1 MPGHPNSSKIGL
13 RAKLG
18 PLGASLGRKNVA
30 LLKIQLDNQSQSNTA
45 VGLPPLAVSALMKGQ
60 KIEAIKIVRE
70 ERGIELT
77 EAKDVVEEY
86 IRSDPIIQ
94 AELKIVRRYRNRF
107 GWILLLIVLG
117 ILARYFLAN

>member
-1 MPGHPNSSKIGL
+1 M
-13 RAKLG
+13 
-18 PLGASLGRKNVA
+18 
-30 LLKIQLDNQSQSNTA
+30 
-45 VGLPPLAVSALMKGQ
+45 AVSALMMGQ

-77 EAKDVVEEY
+77 KAKEVIEIY
-86 IRSDPIIQ
+86 IRSDPLIQ
-94 AELKIVRRYRNRF
+94 AELKNVPRNSSGF

>member
-1 MPGHPNSSKIGL
+1 
-13 RAKLG
+13 
-18 PLGASLGRKNVA
+18 
-30 LLKIQLDNQSQSNTA
+30 
-45 VGLPPLAVSALMKGQ
+45 MKGQ

>member
-1 MPGHPNSSKIGL
+1 MDN
-13 RAKLG
+13 LG
-18 PLGASLGRKNVA
+18 
-30 LLKIQLDNQSQSNTA
+30 QSNTE

-70 ERGIELT
+70 QRGIELT
-77 EAKDVVEEY
+77 EAKEIVTEY

-94 AELKIVRRYRNRF
+94 AELKNAPRNSSGF

-117 ILARYFLAN
+117 MLARYFLAN

>member
-1 MPGHPNSSKIGL
+1 M
-13 RAKLG
+13 
-18 PLGASLGRKNVA
+18 
-30 LLKIQLDNQSQSNTA
+30 
-45 VGLPPLAVSALMKGQ
+45 AVSALMKGQ